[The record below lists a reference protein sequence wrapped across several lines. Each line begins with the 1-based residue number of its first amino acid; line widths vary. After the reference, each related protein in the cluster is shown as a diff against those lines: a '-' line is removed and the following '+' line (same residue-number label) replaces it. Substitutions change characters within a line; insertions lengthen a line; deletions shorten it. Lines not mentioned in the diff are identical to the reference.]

1 MPWKKDSKRDMG
13 GGFYLRCRCSQIP
26 DSGKLVF
33 LVRSGY
39 PRPKNRPKMTKKAYF
54 QHFSVSN
61 DTAKTPKNPQ
71 ITDFL
76 TWKKS

>member
-1 MPWKKDSKRDMG
+1 MSWKEDSKRDMG
-13 GGFYLRCRCSQIP
+13 GGFHLKRRPSQIP

-39 PRPKNRPKMTKKAYF
+39 PSPKNRQKVTKKAYF
-54 QHFSVSN
+54 EHLSVSN
-61 DTAKTPKNPQ
+61 DTAETPKNPQ
-71 ITDFL
+71 MTDFL